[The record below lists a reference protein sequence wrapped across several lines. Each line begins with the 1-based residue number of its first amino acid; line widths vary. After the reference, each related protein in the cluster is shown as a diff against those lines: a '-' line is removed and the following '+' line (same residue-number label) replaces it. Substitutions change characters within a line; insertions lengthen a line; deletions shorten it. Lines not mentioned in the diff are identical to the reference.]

1 MAWRNLEVGEE
12 TWSVSVAAERAAH
25 SDQWGLV
32 LSFRSA
38 GPTPR
43 RFWATTPMKS
53 TSKASLYA
61 LAEKLSDRELVD
73 VLNEH
78 LAKR

>member
-1 MAWRNLEVGEE
+1 MAWRTIEVGDER
-12 TWSVSVAAERAAH
+12 WNVSVAAERAAH

-32 LSFRSA
+32 LSFRS
-38 GPTPR
+38 GGTTPR
-43 RFWATTPMKS
+43 RFWATTPMQS
-53 TSKASLYA
+53 TSKASLYS
-61 LAEKLSDRELVD
+61 LAEKLSDRELIN